1 MPLQHLS
8 KANSPM
14 KMHSASKH
22 HGHNM
27 SLTMNNAQQNGGIT
41 MQTLLQQN
49 KGQLPPHLLQQ

>member
-1 MPLQHLS
+1 
-8 KANSPM
+8 M